1 MELANRYDNSNRR
14 REARMERHGLWMEDS
29 IVENCLANQPYRCM
43 YTRVVQSQREK
54 SESI

>member
-1 MELANRYDNSNRR
+1 MDLANRYDNTNRR
-14 REARMERHGLWMEDS
+14 REARMERHGLWTEDF
-29 IVENCLANQPYRCM
+29 IVENCVPNQSYRCM